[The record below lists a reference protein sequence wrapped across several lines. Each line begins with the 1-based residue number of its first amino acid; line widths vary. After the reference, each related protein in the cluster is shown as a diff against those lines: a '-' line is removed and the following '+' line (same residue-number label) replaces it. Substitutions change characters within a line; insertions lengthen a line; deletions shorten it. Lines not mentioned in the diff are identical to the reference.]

1 MRRSYTPAPRLLAE
15 LGAASAE
22 TIARRMML
30 MGTGQCTRAEYRKM
44 VDEKVAATQSS
55 WMAMAFSPWTAW
67 TSMLTPYHQAARR
80 NARRLR
86 RKSLF

>member
-1 MRRSYTPAPRLLAE
+1 MRRSRPNALNLLAE

-30 MGTGQCTRAEYRKM
+30 MGTGQCTHAEYRKM
-44 VDEKVAATQSS
+44 VDEKIAATQS
-55 WMAMAFSPWTAW
+55 ALIAAAFSPWTMW
-67 TSMLTPYHQAARR
+67 TSMLQPYHKAARH

-86 RKSLF
+86 SKP